1 MGLKQLDVDCV
12 PFIVAVTF
20 SDILE
25 RSVLIQSVVI
35 WRLPLF
41 KENSWLF
48 WQTLKLFYFAPSMQ
62 SVILYSLEK
71 NRKTVKEC
79 SYLTEKP
86 SHSFYWSILSKELQN
101 QSKIRR
107 LRETIFFRYG
117 SKSYSR
123 HVNFWKKDVFVLS
136 RACNKEK
143 SLSPYAESD
152 YGFLLR
158 PTVLCLTLNPTY
170 ALWKKT
176 QVIVYIYTDNIN
188 EFINFVRVLSRMPRA
203 LNWKAA

>member
-1 MGLKQLDVDCV
+1 
-12 PFIVAVTF
+12 
-20 SDILE
+20 
-25 RSVLIQSVVI
+25 
-35 WRLPLF
+35 
-41 KENSWLF
+41 
-48 WQTLKLFYFAPSMQ
+48 MQ

-101 QSKIRR
+101 QSTIGR

-123 HVNFWKKDVFVLS
+123 HINFWKKDVFVLS

-143 SLSPYAESD
+143 SRSPHAEFD
-152 YGFLLR
+152 YRFLLR
-158 PTVLCLTLNPTY
+158 PTVLCLTLNPNY

-176 QVIVYIYTDNIN
+176 QPIVYLYTDNTN
-188 EFINFVRVLSRMPRA
+188 EFIISSESLVACQELLIEKLPTLY
-203 LNWKAA
+203 LNKAEATVYVYIKNWLTKNLLISFYFQLISTYSLYSKKIF

>member
-1 MGLKQLDVDCV
+1 
-12 PFIVAVTF
+12 
-20 SDILE
+20 
-25 RSVLIQSVVI
+25 
-35 WRLPLF
+35 
-41 KENSWLF
+41 
-48 WQTLKLFYFAPSMQ
+48 MQ

-101 QSKIRR
+101 QSRIGR

-152 YGFLLR
+152 YRFLLR

-176 QVIVYIYTDNIN
+176 KLTACLRIIMYEKGSCSKIEKLSVTLTANSLLSAFCTLKQKKLTKVSWNKIVKEKKLFWMLLFFLTFWCD
-188 EFINFVRVLSRMPRA
+188 
-203 LNWKAA
+203 W

>member
-1 MGLKQLDVDCV
+1 
-12 PFIVAVTF
+12 
-20 SDILE
+20 
-25 RSVLIQSVVI
+25 
-35 WRLPLF
+35 
-41 KENSWLF
+41 
-48 WQTLKLFYFAPSMQ
+48 MQ

-101 QSKIRR
+101 QSTIGR

-123 HVNFWKKDVFVLS
+123 HINFWKKDVFVLS

-143 SLSPYAESD
+143 SLSPFAASD
-152 YGFLLR
+152 YRFLLR

-176 QVIVYIYTDNIN
+176 QLIVYLYTN
-188 EFINFVRVLSRMPRA
+188 EFINFVGVLSRMLKA
-203 LNWKAA
+203 LNWEAAYTLFK

>member
-1 MGLKQLDVDCV
+1 
-12 PFIVAVTF
+12 
-20 SDILE
+20 
-25 RSVLIQSVVI
+25 
-35 WRLPLF
+35 
-41 KENSWLF
+41 
-48 WQTLKLFYFAPSMQ
+48 MQ

-101 QSKIRR
+101 QSTIGR

-123 HVNFWKKDVFVLS
+123 QDVFVLS

-143 SLSPYAESD
+143 SLSPHAESD

-176 QVIVYIYTDNIN
+176 QLIVYLYTN
-188 EFINFVRVLSRMPRA
+188 EFINFVGVLSRMLKA
-203 LNWKAA
+203 LNWEAAYTLFK